1 MLGAFREGVLWRRRR
16 VFRGPTGESVSDL
29 APCWRA
35 IRQQPAGNVCALCGM
50 HGPLVATFL
59 LPDGGGAGRGAEAAA
74 VLRARLSE
82 AEKVGWEERKA
93 AIAAE
98 PDDY

>member
-1 MLGAFREGVLWRRRR
+1 M
-16 VFRGPTGESVSDL
+16 
-29 APCWRA
+29 
-35 IRQQPAGNVCALCGM
+35 
-50 HGPLVATFL
+50 VATFL

-82 AEKVGWEERKA
+82 AEKAGWGERKA
-93 AIAAE
+93 ATAAE